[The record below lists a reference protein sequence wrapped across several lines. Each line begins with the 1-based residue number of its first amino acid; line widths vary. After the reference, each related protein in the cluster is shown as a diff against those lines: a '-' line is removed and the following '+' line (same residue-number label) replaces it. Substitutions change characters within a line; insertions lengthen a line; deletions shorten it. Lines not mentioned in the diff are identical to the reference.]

1 MKSRITESQNQS
13 TAPSCSKLKPIVDR
27 CRAKFS
33 KAQDLASPADGI
45 ASLISLQTAGA
56 SRILLPTMDFRL
68 VSAKTL
74 LPWTQSLEW
83 DANCRA
89 KLLQENP
96 RITLYNI
103 YIYIQ

>member
-1 MKSRITESQNQS
+1 
-13 TAPSCSKLKPIVDR
+13 
-27 CRAKFS
+27 
-33 KAQDLASPADGI
+33 
-45 ASLISLQTAGA
+45 
-56 SRILLPTMDFRL
+56 MDFRL

-103 YIYIQ
+103 YIYTYSKYFQQLQVPKPEQPDDVRAAPLFGPASAGALKC